1 MLLRRRWRLF
11 HRDRGYL
18 ALTLAITFGFP
29 CLVVIFALGGLPQM
43 KNLSMEQTGS
53 LLDAL
58 QARAEF
64 RQQAADTAML
74 VSGLIVFQV
83 ILLSLMGSNNGAR
96 EIAAERALYEKERMA
111 GLRPASYATAK
122 LLFAALI
129 GAAQGAWMTLFVKLL
144 CDFPGH
150 WLPQLA
156 VLTATGASMSI
167 VCLGLSALLTSPD
180 KASLL
185 SIYLVGF
192 QLPLSGVVLALPSA
206 LVWTVR
212 PFIATYWGWSG
223 YLTAMSDTR
232 FYDAVVMLDKGWLA
246 PPPIAVAVL
255 AAHALVGA
263 TLVYWGC
270 HRQRWP

>member
-1 MLLRRRWRLF
+1 M
-11 HRDRGYL
+11 RDRGYL

-43 KNLSMEQTGS
+43 KSLSLEQTGS

-58 QARAEF
+58 QERAQF

-96 EIAAERALYEKERMA
+96 EIAGERALYEKERMA
-111 GLRPASYATAK
+111 GLRPAAYAISK
-122 LLFAALI
+122 LLFAIFI
-129 GAAQGAWMTLFVKLL
+129 GAAQGAWMTVFVKTL

-150 WLPQLA
+150 WLPQLGVLSA
-156 VLTATGASMSI
+156 VGASMSV
-167 VCLGLSALLTSPD
+167 VCLGLSAVLTSPD

-206 LVWTVR
+206 LVWAVR

-223 YLTAMSDTR
+223 YLTAMNETR

-246 PPPIAVAVL
+246 PPSVAVGVL
-255 AAHALVGA
+255 GIHAAVGAALVI
-263 TLVYWGC
+263 WGC
-270 HRQRWP
+270 STQRWP

>member
-1 MLLRRRWRLF
+1 
-11 HRDRGYL
+11 
-18 ALTLAITFGFP
+18 
-29 CLVVIFALGGLPQM
+29 
-43 KNLSMEQTGS
+43 
-53 LLDAL
+53 
-58 QARAEF
+58 
-64 RQQAADTAML
+64 
-74 VSGLIVFQV
+74 
-83 ILLSLMGSNNGAR
+83 
-96 EIAAERALYEKERMA
+96 MA
-111 GLRPASYATAK
+111 SLRPASYATAK

-246 PPPIAVAVL
+246 PPPHRRGRPRRPRPRRCHPRLLGLSPPTL
-255 AAHALVGA
+255 AI
-263 TLVYWGC
+263 TLPPPSPPPS
-270 HRQRWP
+270 HLFIFFSSLNSN